1 MPSTE
6 KVTKYTSQRL
16 IPRYCDCLGLRD
28 FFSVRPSFDGAVRF
42 RLEFFHPGAAAAS
55 ARRKA
60 MEKEGGREREQ
71 EGREL
76 NYFVELEG
84 EKVIDKVVPLHLAPS
99 SLRRFAPARRG
110 RSSVRFGATATLG
123 AKRRKRRKDEA
134 RVIHASSPSPPDLV
148 WVADNLESFG

>member
-1 MPSTE
+1 M
-6 KVTKYTSQRL
+6 
-16 IPRYCDCLGLRD
+16 I
-28 FFSVRPSFDGAVRF
+28 AW
-42 RLEFFHPGAAAAS
+42 AS
-55 ARRKA
+55 ATLFRFDLPSAVQCSTVSPRIFSPRGIGGLSTA
-60 MEKEGGREREQ
+60 QGRGERGREGEREQ

-84 EKVIDKVVPLHLAPS
+84 EKVIDKVVPLHLAPSLAPS